1 MEFLCDL
8 QCRIFENI
16 DGASKIKVAQ
26 DRFASYVPEKH
37 KHNMDEK
44 NKEKGIIDA
53 KLSQKWAAKEQTEND
68 IAQMQNRLKKINQD
82 FKQNQQENERRQ
94 KSMQFVLP
102 RFNDICF
109 SCKRNCAFDVLS
121 YFIRR

>member
-1 MEFLCDL
+1 
-8 QCRIFENI
+8 
-16 DGASKIKVAQ
+16 
-26 DRFASYVPEKH
+26 
-37 KHNMDEK
+37 MDEK

-102 RFNDICF
+102 RFNNIGF
-109 SCKRNCAFDVLS
+109 SYKRNCAFIVLS

>member
-1 MEFLCDL
+1 M
-8 QCRIFENI
+8 
-16 DGASKIKVAQ
+16 DGKK
-26 DRFASYVPEKH
+26 
-37 KHNMDEK
+37 
-44 NKEKGIIDA
+44 KERGIIDA

-102 RFNDICF
+102 RFNNIGF
-109 SCKRNCAFDVLS
+109 SYMGNCAFDVLS